1 MDTFSTRIKELRKQ
15 HNLTQEQL
23 GQVIDVSKYSILL
36 YKLMREADKDNG
48 SSIAI
53 VQGTP
58 DEWKEW
64 LGAPESYTYGRLK
77 DNILN
82 PAIEE
87 INLEIGDMGL
97 ELFQARRGR
106 AVVQVEIHNNFIR
119 NKRY

>member
-1 MDTFSTRIKELRKQ
+1 LQLKDKGHYTQYLLVDTVKLK
-15 HNLTQEQL
+15 
-23 GQVIDVSKYSILL
+23 SKYSILL

-48 SSIAI
+48 STIAI

-77 DNILN
+77 DKILN
-82 PAIEE
+82 RAIEE
-87 INLEIGDMGL
+87 INLEIQDMDL

-106 AVVQVEIHNNFIR
+106 EVVQVEIHNNFIR
-119 NKRY
+119 NPRF

>member
-1 MDTFSTRIKELRKQ
+1 K
-15 HNLTQEQL
+15 
-23 GQVIDVSKYSILL
+23 SKYSILL

-58 DEWKEW
+58 QEWKTW

-77 DNILN
+77 DNVLN

-87 INLEIGDMGL
+87 INLEITDMDL

-106 AVVQVEIHNNFIR
+106 SVAQVEIHNNFIR